1 MHIEP
6 TTHEMM
12 NDAAPRSSPMARL
25 PESARMA
32 ENVEKTSGLPFP
44 KARNVTPAT
53 FSSNPRSCAIVARF
67 GVKKS
72 EALIPRV
79 EKRKISQTM
88 RAVKTKGLS
97 VVSVQ

>member
-1 MHIEP
+1 
-6 TTHEMM
+6 
-12 NDAAPRSSPMARL
+12 
-25 PESARMA
+25 
-32 ENVEKTSGLPFP
+32 
-44 KARNVTPAT
+44 VTPAT